1 MPDGVRGGD
10 GQWWWYHSRA
20 GIISQRFGI
29 TCTSQSLLLQSISP
43 LLLSLCVYITRIT
56 LFVMSSLIP
65 PPVHAHI
72 PYCVFLLSGPGSDS
86 FFRVRASGSDFI
98 FRVRAPGSH
107 SFSPAPAPSVLPL
120 SSPSS
125 DCPKTHAPFPPSP
138 HFVFF
143 RELNIHHSNSISVD
157 IQQNDI
163 SSNVIIM
170 Y

>member
-72 PYCVFLLSGPGSDS
+72 PYCVFLLSGPGSD
-86 FFRVRASGSDFI
+86 
-98 FRVRAPGSH
+98 
-107 SFSPAPAPSVLPL
+107 
-120 SSPSS
+120 
-125 DCPKTHAPFPPSP
+125 CPQTHAPFPPSP
-138 HFVFF
+138 HFCILPRIEYSSLQFHF
-143 RELNIHHSNSISVD
+143 RRYTTKRYIIKRNNKVLTLLSMHSGYVPGQTAVLQFIELF
-157 IQQNDI
+157 
-163 SSNVIIM
+163 
-170 Y
+170 